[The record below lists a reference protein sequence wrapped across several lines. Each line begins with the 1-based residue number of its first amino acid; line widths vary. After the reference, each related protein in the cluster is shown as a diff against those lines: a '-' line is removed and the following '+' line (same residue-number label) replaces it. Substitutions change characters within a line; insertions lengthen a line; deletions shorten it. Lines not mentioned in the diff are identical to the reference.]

1 MSESALQRNKK
12 FVLEAFD
19 TLFNKKDFVAA
30 EKFWSPNYIQH
41 SAHIPPGRDGLFSL
55 IKSTPPEMRYE
66 NSLIMAEG
74 DMLMLHG
81 RFSGL
86 GLPANWIV
94 VDIVR
99 IENGLLAEHWDVI
112 EDEVTREKSASGLP
126 MFGVGVSLL
135 MICVRNFHHLPRGR
149 EFSWQKNERTT
160 GRNEHEIARERAQE
174 KFDALRGRFPGSTG
188 RIYRRSE
195 CSSGCLSPAS

>member
-1 MSESALQRNKK
+1 MKLLEYDSNLKARLRRPKMCESTLQRNKK

-19 TLFNKKDFVAA
+19 TLFNRKDFVAA

-41 SAHIPPGRDGLFSL
+41 SAHIPPGRDGLFGL
-55 IKSTPPEMRYE
+55 IKNVPREMKYE

-81 RFSGL
+81 RYSGH
-86 GLPANWIV
+86 GLPANWVV

-126 MFGVGVSLL
+126 MFG
-135 MICVRNFHHLPRGR
+135 
-149 EFSWQKNERTT
+149 
-160 GRNEHEIARERAQE
+160 AA
-174 KFDALRGRFPGSTG
+174 FPS
-188 RIYRRSE
+188 
-195 CSSGCLSPAS
+195 

>member
-1 MSESALQRNKK
+1 MKLLEYDSNLKARLRRPKMSESTLQRNKK

-19 TLFNKKDFVAA
+19 TLFNRKDFVAA

-41 SAHIPPGRDGLFSL
+41 SAHIPPGRDGLFGL
-55 IKSTPPEMRYE
+55 IKNVPREMKYE

-81 RFSGL
+81 RYSGH
-86 GLPANWIV
+86 GLPANWVV

-126 MFGVGVSLL
+126 MFG
-135 MICVRNFHHLPRGR
+135 
-149 EFSWQKNERTT
+149 
-160 GRNEHEIARERAQE
+160 AA
-174 KFDALRGRFPGSTG
+174 FPS
-188 RIYRRSE
+188 
-195 CSSGCLSPAS
+195 